1 MADMEERFPQN
12 PLLRPKDLLPSH
24 EGLTVECILNP
35 GAFEFQGKAWL
46 LIRVAERPLQKP
58 GLVNSPIMENGQV
71 KILEF
76 SMDDP
81 ALDASDPRSITY
93 DDKGYLTTLSHLRLA
108 SSDNGIEFE
117 VHNDKNI
124 FGLGDHETFGIEDCR
139 VTRIDGTFFLTYTAV
154 SDNGYGVGMISTKDW
169 STYHRHGI
177 IISGP
182 NKDCALFDKQ
192 INETYY
198 CLHRP
203 SMTIVG
209 GNDIWLAQSPDL
221 EHWGKHQCIARTR
234 PGMWD
239 SVRIGAGASPIK
251 TEKGWLEIYHGADED
266 NRYCLGAL
274 LLDPADP
281 SRVIARSDE
290 PIMKPEAAYE
300 TTGFF
305 GNVVFTNG
313 HIVDGDKITL
323 YYGAYDEFT
332 CAAELS
338 ITEILSSVS
347 A

>member
-1 MADMEERFPQN
+1 
-12 PLLRPKDLLPSH
+12 
-24 EGLTVECILNP
+24 
-35 GAFEFQGKAWL
+35 
-46 LIRVAERPLQKP
+46 
-58 GLVNSPIMENGQV
+58 
-71 KILEF
+71 
-76 SMDDP
+76 
-81 ALDASDPRSITY
+81 
-93 DDKGYLTTLSHLRLA
+93 YLTTLSHLRLA
-108 SSDNGIEFE
+108 SSDNGIDFE

-139 VTRIDGTFFLTYTAV
+139 VTHIDGTYFLTYTAV
-154 SDNGYGVGMISTKDW
+154 SDNGYGVGMISTTNW
-169 STYHRHGI
+169 SDFHRHGI

-182 NKDCALFDKQ
+182 NKDCAFFNEQ
-192 INETYY
+192 INEKYY

-209 GNDIWLAQSPDL
+209 GNDIWLAQSSDL

-274 LLDPADP
+274 LLDLADP
-281 SRVIARSDE
+281 SRVIARSKE
-290 PIMKPEAAYE
+290 PILEPEMAYE
-300 TTGFF
+300 KSGFF

-323 YYGAYDEFT
+323 YYGASDEFI
-332 CAAELS
+332 CAARLS
-338 ITEILSSVS
+338 IAEILNVLQS
-347 A
+347 